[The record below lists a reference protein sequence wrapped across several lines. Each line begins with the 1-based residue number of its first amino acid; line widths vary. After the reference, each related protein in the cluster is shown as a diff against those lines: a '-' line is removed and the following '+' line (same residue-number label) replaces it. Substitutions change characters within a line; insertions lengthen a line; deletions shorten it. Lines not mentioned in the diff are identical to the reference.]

1 MLSFPELTNAPSLM
15 GFAILTSNKSVLLKI
30 LLLGK
35 VFILTIMYPNSM
47 SSISKDVPLAEITL
61 RRYEKPFNLER
72 RELIRKLCLS
82 VGLLQPGDSR
92 DVIVDIFQVLLDKK
106 EPIDAEKIIAA
117 TIKARQGAKLPALGI
132 TPSNVRRQLKR
143 LKDLFLIEKI
153 TEGYRI
159 TEQEELK
166 KIFTERI
173 ENFYLKSIV
182 ERVKEYF
189 EALK

>member
-1 MLSFPELTNAPSLM
+1 MP
-15 GFAILTSNKSVLLKI
+15 
-30 LLLGK
+30 
-35 VFILTIMYPNSM
+35 
-47 SSISKDVPLAEITL
+47 SISKDIPLAEITL

-92 DVIVDIFQVLLDKK
+92 DVIVDIFQVLLDSKGTPV
-106 EPIDAEKIIAA
+106 ETEKIIEA
-117 TIKARQGAKLPALGI
+117 TVKARENAKVPVVGI

-153 TEGYRI
+153 AEGYRI
-159 TEQEELK
+159 TEQEELNR
-166 KIFTERI
+166 IFQERI

-182 ERVKEYF
+182 ERVREYF